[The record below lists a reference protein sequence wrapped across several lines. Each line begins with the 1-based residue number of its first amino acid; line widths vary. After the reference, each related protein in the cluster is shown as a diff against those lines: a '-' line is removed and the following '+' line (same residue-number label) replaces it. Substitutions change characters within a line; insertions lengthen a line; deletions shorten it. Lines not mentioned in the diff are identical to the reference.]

1 MGKGDMKSKRGK
13 IHRGSYGKSRPRK
26 DEKYVALTEA
36 LETKKKVAAKPKEKA
51 APVAEAVAEEPKAK
65 KAPAK
70 TAKPKKDAPDQAN
83 LFEGNETPKAD
94 NE

>member
-26 DEKYVALTEA
+26 ADKLAPVAKELDEK
-36 LETKKKVAAKPKEKA
+36 KKSAKPKEKA
-51 APVAEAVAEEPKAK
+51 VKPVEVVVEEPKAK

-70 TAKPKKDAPDQAN
+70 TAKPKKEATDQPN
-83 LFEGNETPKAD
+83 LFDADETPKA
-94 NE
+94 E